1 MAKKELY
8 KDWIVRYY
16 GSHND
21 IPPGHTDGELT
32 ELIRCRDCRHWYKAQ
47 NEDEYSACAIWFD
60 SYGDCMQD
68 TNENGYCHRAERK
81 EE

>member
-32 ELIRCRDCRHWYKAQ
+32 ELIRCKDCKWYYRGGATCMFWDGE
-47 NEDEYSACAIWFD
+47 NSMC
-60 SYGDCMQD
+60 GDD
-68 TNENGYCHRAERK
+68 YCSRAERK